1 MDHLRVG
8 DGIMAPILKLH
19 DLTVAYNRYP
29 AVHHLKGEFA
39 GGALTAIT
47 GPNGAG
53 KSTLL
58 KTIAGILPVHEGSV
72 EFCGITRKDMAYLP
86 QAAELQVDFPLNVL
100 QMVCSGFW
108 RVSNGFQRIS
118 KQQRERAEEALAV
131 VGLLGMADRTLGS
144 LSAGQFQR
152 ALFARVIV
160 QDAKLIMLDE
170 PFTAMDAGTTDALL
184 KVIHQW
190 QGEGR
195 TVISV
200 LHDFDQI
207 REHFPTCLLI
217 ARECIAWGKSQDVL
231 KPENLV
237 SARLFREVLP
247 HRQH

>member
-1 MDHLRVG
+1 MG
-8 DGIMAPILKLH
+8 AILKLR
-19 DLTVAYNRYP
+19 DLTVAYDRYP

-39 GGALTAIT
+39 SGVLTAIT

-58 KTIAGILPVHEGSV
+58 KAIAGILPVHEGGI

-86 QAAELQVDFPLNVL
+86 QAAEMQVDFPINVL
-100 QMVCSGFW
+100 QMVTSGFW

-118 KQQRERAEEALAV
+118 AEQRERAAEALSV
-131 VGLLGMADRTLGS
+131 VGLSGFADRALSS

-152 ALFARVIV
+152 ALFARVIA
-160 QDAKLIMLDE
+160 QDAKLILLDE
-170 PFTAMDAGTTDALL
+170 PFTAMDAGTTEALL
-184 KVIHQW
+184 KVVHHW

-200 LHDFDQI
+200 LHDFEQI
-207 REHFPTCLLI
+207 KEHFTDCLLI
-217 ARECIAWGKSQDVL
+217 ARECIGWGKSHDVL
-231 KPENLV
+231 KQENLV

-247 HRQH
+247 YRRH